1 MDKIYIIASCHKCKT
16 ENKILHT
23 THEFEYIA
31 DSAKYV
37 LDILHYFRSTG
48 CSIKVYNC
56 PICNKETLHDVIS
69 VDYYGEIIPLKI
81 PDD

>member
-31 DSAKYV
+31 DSAKMLYSG
-37 LDILHYFRSTG
+37 L
-48 CSIKVYNC
+48 
-56 PICNKETLHDVIS
+56 
-69 VDYYGEIIPLKI
+69 
-81 PDD
+81 